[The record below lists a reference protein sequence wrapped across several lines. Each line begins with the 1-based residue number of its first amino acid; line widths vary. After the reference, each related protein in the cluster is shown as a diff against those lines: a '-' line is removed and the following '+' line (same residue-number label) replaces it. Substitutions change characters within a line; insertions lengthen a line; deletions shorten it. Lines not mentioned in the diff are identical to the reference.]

1 MAKAARLALPGGA
14 DITLAEHE
22 PGTAVAQGERRAFRL
37 VLISVLAVSVA
48 TVTGLAFY
56 LGRNN
61 AVLDAVRQ
69 KQQSPDTAGATR
81 LPVKKFGN
89 WSLACVVDPARA
101 RHCSLVFQAVDNTRK
116 HVLFRLSLLHASGGK
131 AVIQILTPPDA
142 VAASG
147 VKFTP
152 GNAPSLAVPFAR
164 CLPHACEALLPLS
177 DGLTASLD
185 AADKA
190 QVGFV
195 VARGKPIM
203 YAFPVQGFRE
213 GYAAWRD
220 DDMQALQQP
229 GAVAPA
235 ITR

>member
-1 MAKAARLALPGGA
+1 M
-14 DITLAEHE
+14 
-22 PGTAVAQGERRAFRL
+22 AQGERRAFRL
-37 VLISVLAVSVA
+37 SLIAVLAISVA

-61 AVLDAVRQ
+61 AIVDAA
-69 KQQSPDTAGATR
+69 KPKPPGADTASAGSTG

-89 WSLACVVDPARA
+89 WTLACVVDRARA

-142 VAASG
+142 VLASG

-152 GNAPSLAVPFAR
+152 GNAPSLSVPFAR
-164 CLPHACEALLPLS
+164 CSPHACEALLALS
-177 DGLTASLD
+177 DSVSASLN

-195 VARGKPIM
+195 AARGKPIM

-213 GYAAWRD
+213 GYAAWREED
-220 DDMQALQQP
+220 GQALERMTP
-229 GAVAPA
+229 FAH
-235 ITR
+235 

>member
-1 MAKAARLALPGGA
+1 VAK
-14 DITLAEHE
+14 
-22 PGTAVAQGERRAFRL
+22 GERRALRL
-37 VLISVLAVSVA
+37 ALIVVLAVSVA

-61 AVLDAVRQ
+61 AVLDAVRP
-69 KQQSPDTAGATR
+69 KPPSADIASPSAT

-89 WSLACVVDPARA
+89 WTLACVVDRARA

-131 AVIQILTPPDA
+131 TVIQILTPPDA

-152 GNAPSLAVPFAR
+152 GNAPSLAIPFAR
-164 CLPHACEALLPLS
+164 CLPRACEALLPLS
-177 DGLTASLD
+177 DGISASLE

-220 DDMQALQQP
+220 DGMQSPRQP

-235 ITR
+235 VAH

>member
-1 MAKAARLALPGGA
+1 M
-14 DITLAEHE
+14 
-22 PGTAVAQGERRAFRL
+22 AQGERRAFRL
-37 VLISVLAVSVA
+37 ALVVVLAISVAS
-48 TVTGLAFY
+48 VTGLAFY

-61 AVLDAVRQ
+61 AIVDAARP
-69 KQQSPDTAGATR
+69 KPPGADHASASATG

-89 WSLACVVDPARA
+89 WTLACVVDRARA
-101 RHCSLVFQAVDNTRK
+101 RHCTLVFQAVDNTRK

-142 VAASG
+142 VLASG
-147 VKFTP
+147 VKFAP
-152 GNAPSLAVPFAR
+152 GNGPSLAVPFAR
-164 CLPHACEALLPLS
+164 CLPRACEALLALS
-177 DGLTASLD
+177 DSVSASLN

-220 DDMQALQQP
+220 DDMQAPQQP

-235 ITR
+235 ATH